1 MPTATADTPVSI
13 LDWKFTAFMVLL
25 NISIVCALIAIEN
38 ITQNQVGDSHWRWL
52 FQCSR
57 RQLKTT
63 RLWVLADIYAGLK
76 HDPVDAIMHVRL
88 SDSNILK

>member
-13 LDWKFTAFMVLL
+13 LDWKFTAFMALL
-25 NISIVCALIAIEN
+25 NISNVCALIAK
-38 ITQNQVGDSHWRWL
+38 TSHKTRWAIL
-52 FQCSR
+52 IGGGFFNVVD

-76 HDPVDAIMHVRL
+76 HDPVDAIMHNRL